1 MLLKELE
8 MSKQLADF
16 AEMPE
21 EVVLVKK
28 PVVLLSA
35 LNTESSPT
43 IINSATSTKL
53 DAAKKERTL
62 FGMKEKTLAT
72 AAGTVAAVGTVA
84 TNPGLLGI
92 AFLGAI
98 AKIGYPHLK
107 KGKLGKYKL
116 HLSTAAGVGLTAA
129 MTMNCLYAS
138 PAQALFF
145 QEAETFFQTTFQLSG
160 GAVTTI
166 FNIFRAMYVVY
177 LIYSAINIWTSYNR
191 DDDWM
196 SVAKAPMVI
205 FIGGTLI
212 DIVTSMIVA

>member
-8 MSKQLADF
+8 TPKQLADF
-16 AEMPE
+16 AEAP
-21 EVVLVKK
+21 EVVSVKK
-28 PVVLLSA
+28 SVVLLPT
-35 LNTESSPT
+35 LNTESSLAIVNT
-43 IINSATSTKL
+43 ASTKL
-53 DAAKKERTL
+53 NAAKKERTL
-62 FGMKEKTLAT
+62 FGLKEKTLAT
-72 AAGTVAAVGTVA
+72 AAGTVAAVGTVVA
-84 TNPGLLGI
+84 NPGLLGI

-98 AKIGYPHLK
+98 AKVGYPHLK
-107 KGKLGKYKL
+107 KGKLGKYGL
-116 HLSTAAGVGLTAA
+116 HLTTVAGVSLSAA
-129 MTMNCLYAS
+129 MAMNLYAS

-145 QEAETFFQTTFQLSG
+145 QEAEAFFQTTFQLSG

>member
-8 MSKQLADF
+8 MSKQLPDF

-28 PVVLLSA
+28 PVVLST
-35 LNTESSPT
+35 LNTESSLT

-53 DAAKKERTL
+53 DAAKRERTL

-84 TNPGLLGI
+84 ANPGLWGI

-107 KGKLGKYKL
+107 KSKLGKYKL

-129 MTMNCLYAS
+129 MTMNYLYAS

-145 QEAETFFQTTFQLSG
+145 QEAETFFQSTFELSG
-160 GAVTTI
+160 DAVATI

-177 LIYSAINIWTSYNR
+177 LIYSAISIWTSYNR

-212 DIVTSMIVA
+212 DIVTSIIVA